1 MIAVHMSA
9 RGRPRAAA
17 GGSEGQKWATMAETR
32 VHNVAGDAG
41 GLGAT
46 EGADCARIAVFDL
59 DGTLLDG
66 QSGTLVLRYLLQ
78 HRLISGKA
86 GSKAAWWGIRYK
98 LHLPYRQSEVREIIF
113 EELRTLPPDR
123 VCAIMH
129 DFHEEVMVPLYRA
142 DGVAELRRRREAGE
156 FVIIVSATFDAIAQA
171 ARAYLGADAALAT
184 LMERDET
191 GRYTGRVLGEVT
203 AGPEKVRRVRA
214 FADERFGVR
223 RWRVVRAYGD
233 HYTDLPLLEMAE
245 QCFAVDPGPTLR
257 REAERRA
264 WPQLMW
270 K

>member
-1 MIAVHMSA
+1 
-9 RGRPRAAA
+9 
-17 GGSEGQKWATMAETR
+17 MAETR
-32 VHNVAGDAG
+32 TQDVTG
-41 GLGAT
+41 GT
-46 EGADCARIAVFDL
+46 EGSAATGDDTRVRIAVFDL

-78 HRLISGKA
+78 HHLISGKA

-98 LHLPYRQSEVREIIF
+98 LHLPFRQSEVREIIF

-123 VCAIMH
+123 VRTIMR
-129 DFHEEVMVPLYRA
+129 DFHEEVMVARYRA
-142 DGVAELRRRREAGE
+142 DGMAELRRRREAGE
-156 FVIIVSATFDAIAQA
+156 FTVIVSATFDAIAQA
-171 ARAYLGADAALAT
+171 ARAHLGADAALAT
-184 LMERDET
+184 LMERDDE
-191 GRYTGRVLGEVT
+191 GCYTGRVLGEVT

-214 FADERFGVR
+214 FADEHFGAG

-245 QCFAVDPGPTLR
+245 RCFAVDPGPTLR

-264 WPQLMW
+264 WPQLTW